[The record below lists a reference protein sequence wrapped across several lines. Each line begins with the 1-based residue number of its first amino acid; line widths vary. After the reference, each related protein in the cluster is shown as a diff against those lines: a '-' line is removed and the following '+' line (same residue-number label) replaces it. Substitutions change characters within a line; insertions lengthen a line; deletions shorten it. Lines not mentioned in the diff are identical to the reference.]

1 MITDRERI
9 YNQLLVLRCRRR
21 EDGAMEELVRHWEK
35 RLFYYIRRL
44 VSDEE
49 DACDVLQETWLKAIR
64 GIATLRD
71 PGVLPMWLYRIA
83 RNTAMS
89 RLRGRYADKAMIEEE
104 PRLRQGFDGQ
114 AGEIP
119 DNGDSFAFEDAE
131 QVHYGL
137 SRISLPHREV
147 LTLYFLEDLSV
158 DEIAEVLEV
167 ASGTVKS
174 RLHFAKKA
182 LRAVLEQEAV
192 A

>member
-9 YNQLLVLRCRRR
+9 YNELLVLRCRRR
-21 EDGAMEELVRHWEK
+21 EDGAMEELVHRWEK

-71 PGVLPMWLYRIA
+71 PGILPMWLYRIA

-89 RLRGRYADKAMIEEE
+89 RLRGRYADKAVIEDE
-104 PRLRQGFDGQ
+104 P
-114 AGEIP
+114 GEIP
-119 DNGDSFAFEDAE
+119 DNGDSFTFEDAE

-158 DEIAEVLEV
+158 DEIAEVLGV

-192 A
+192 R

>member
-1 MITDRERI
+1 MITERERI
-9 YNQLLVLRCRRR
+9 SNELLVLRCRRHD
-21 EDGAMEELVRHWEK
+21 DGAMEELVHRWEK

-44 VSDEE
+44 VTNEE

-71 PGVLPMWLYRIA
+71 PGSLPMWLYRIA

-89 RLRGRYADKAMIEEE
+89 RLRGRYADKALIEEE
-104 PRLRQGFDGQ
+104 PHLRQGFGGQ

-119 DNGDSFAFEDAE
+119 DNGDSFTFEDAE
-131 QVHYGL
+131 QVHCGL
-137 SRISLPHREV
+137 SKLSLPHREA
-147 LTLYFLEDLSV
+147 LTLYFLEDLSI
-158 DEIAEVLEV
+158 DEIAELLEV

-192 A
+192 R

>member
-9 YNQLLVLRCRRR
+9 YNQLLVLRCRRQ
-21 EDGAMEELVRHWEK
+21 EPGAMEELVRNWEK

-64 GIATLRD
+64 GIATLRE
-71 PGVLPMWLYRIA
+71 PGSLPMWLYRIA

-89 RLRGRYADKAMIEEE
+89 RLRGRYADQAMIEEE
-104 PRLRQGFDGQ
+104 P
-114 AGEIP
+114 GEIA
-119 DNGDSFAFEDAE
+119 DNGDSFTFEDAE

-147 LTLYFLEDLSV
+147 LTLFFLEDLSI
-158 DEIAEVLEV
+158 DEIAELLGV

-174 RLHFAKKA
+174 RLHFARKA

-192 A
+192 R